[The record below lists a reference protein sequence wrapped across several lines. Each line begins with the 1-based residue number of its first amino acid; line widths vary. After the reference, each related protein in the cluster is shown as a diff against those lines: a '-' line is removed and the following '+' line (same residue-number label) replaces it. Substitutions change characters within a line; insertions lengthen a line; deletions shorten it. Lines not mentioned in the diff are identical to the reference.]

1 MNEDTNLTVDGRET
15 SIPTVDITIG
25 TNMFGRMSDIK
36 NTPSHVLAEFVD
48 NALQSYRDN
57 KDVLKQIEPDYQ
69 LTVEISFDW
78 KEDKS
83 ESVIRVK
90 DNAAGINEH
99 QYYEAFKLANT
110 PENNEGLNEFGMG
123 MKTAALWL
131 GELWSV
137 KTTALGDTIQR
148 STTFNLNRVMAN
160 SLQSLPIFVDPSDKN
175 EHYTQV
181 EITNLTS
188 NAPTGKS
195 LQRIK
200 DELASIY
207 RQSLRSHE
215 MRIIVNGENLVF
227 VDPPILQA
235 PFARTPKGP
244 VITWRKDIDF
254 KFGKYKAKGFIGIL
268 RDINATK
275 NGFVLLRR
283 GRVIIGAEDNHRYFP
298 KSLSGAAGNFRY
310 KRLFGEL
317 ELEGFDVAF
326 NKNDVKDQEN
336 LEALMDALKSEIHTR
351 DFDLYSQ
358 AEEYRLDV
366 RTKQINKIVRGHNT
380 SKQKSEEVVSIS
392 TTKPAAKAIVPTPTS
407 PQPTLPFENEP
418 EEQVVMGEYD
428 DYFKV
433 DGVQYRL
440 NVQFVNNASDLV
452 WVDTSQ
458 KKDNIVICKINA
470 NHPYFNLLGKVDKP
484 TIALLK
490 TMAMAKFT
498 TKEKGNDT
506 TAEMFDF
513 FNQYIKSTKV

>member
-1 MNEDTNLTVDGRET
+1 MKEEVLNSQET

-25 TNMFGRMSDIK
+25 TNFFGRMSDMK

-57 KDVLKQIEPDYQ
+57 KDRLDQSAPDYQ
-69 LTVEISFDW
+69 FTIEINFDW
-78 KEDKS
+78 KEDKAD
-83 ESVIRVK
+83 SVIRIK
-90 DNAAGINEH
+90 DNAAGINER
-99 QYYEAFKLANT
+99 QYLEAFKLANT
-110 PENNEGLNEFGMG
+110 PDNNEGLNEFGMG

-131 GELWSV
+131 GELWNM
-137 KTTALGDTIQR
+137 KTTALGDDVMR
-148 STTFNLNRVMAN
+148 STTFDLNQVMAN
-160 SLQSLPIFVDPSDKN
+160 SLQTLPIFTSPAGID
-175 EHYTQV
+175 EHYTQI
-181 EITNLTS
+181 EITNLNP
-188 NAPTGKS
+188 NAPTIKS

-200 DELASIY
+200 DELSSIY

-215 MRIIVNGENLVF
+215 MTLIVNGEVLTF
-227 VDPPILQA
+227 VESPVLQA

-244 VITWRKDIDF
+244 VLTWRKEIDF
-254 KFGKYKAKGFIGIL
+254 EFGKYKAKGFIGIL
-268 RDINATK
+268 REINSTK

-283 GRVIIGAEDNHRYFP
+283 GRVIIGAENDGRYFP
-298 KSLSGAAGNFRY
+298 KSLSGSSGTFRY

-326 NKNDVKDQEN
+326 NKNDVKDREN
-336 LEALMDALKSEIHTR
+336 LEALMDALKSVIHTR
-351 DFDLYSQ
+351 DFDLWTQ
-358 AEEYRLDV
+358 AEDYRLDV
-366 RTKQINKIVRGHNT
+366 RTKQINKIVRGHNNT
-380 SKQKSEEVVSIS
+380 SKSKPEVVVSINTIKNE
-392 TTKPAAKAIVPTPTS
+392 TTQAS
-407 PQPTLPFENEP
+407 QPQPAVQSPIPFAPEQDEP
-418 EEQVVMGEYD
+418 VVMGEYD
-428 DYFKV
+428 DFFKV

-440 NVQFVNNASDLV
+440 NVQFVTSGSDLI

-470 NHPYFNLLGKVDKP
+470 NHPYFNILGKVDKP

-513 FNQYIKSTKV
+513 FNEYIKATKV

>member
-1 MNEDTNLTVDGRET
+1 MNDDKNLKTEAIGT

-25 TNMFGRMSDIK
+25 PNMFGRMSDIK

-57 KDVLKQIEPDYQ
+57 KDKLEQIDPDYH
-69 LTVEISFDW
+69 LKVEISFEW
-78 KEDKS
+78 KEDKADS
-83 ESVIRVK
+83 IIHIK
-90 DNAAGINEH
+90 DNAAGINEQ

-110 PENNEGLNEFGMG
+110 PDNNQGLNEFGMG

-131 GELWSV
+131 GELWSL
-137 KTTALGDTIQR
+137 KTTALGDAIQR
-148 STTFNLNRVMAN
+148 STSFDLNKVMTN
-160 SLQSLPIFVDPSDKN
+160 SLQALPIFTKPASEN

-181 EITNLTS
+181 DITNLTP
-188 NAPTGKS
+188 NAPTSKS
-195 LQRIK
+195 IQRIK
-200 DELASIY
+200 DELSSIY
-207 RQSLRSHE
+207 RKSLRSHE
-215 MRIIVNGENLVF
+215 MEIVVNGESLVF
-227 VDPPILQA
+227 IDSPVLQA

-244 VITWRKDIDF
+244 VLTWRKDIDF

-283 GRVIIGAEDNHRYFP
+283 GRVVIGAEDGFRYFP
-298 KSLSGAAGNFRY
+298 KSLCGSAGNFRY

-317 ELEGFDVAF
+317 ELEGFDVSF
-326 NKNDVKDQEN
+326 NKNDLKDREN
-336 LEALMDALKSEIHTR
+336 LDALMDALKSVIHTR
-351 DFDLYSQ
+351 DFDLYTQ

-366 RTKQINKIVRGHNT
+366 RTKQVNKIVRGHNT
-380 SKQKSEEVVSIS
+380 SKSKSEEVVSIS
-392 TTKPAAKAIVPTPTS
+392 TTKSDPPKGSLETA
-407 PQPTLPFENEP
+407 PQPTLQFEP
-418 EEQVVMGEYD
+418 ETEEPVVMGEYD

-440 NVQFVNNASDLV
+440 NVQFVTSGSDLI

-470 NHPYFNLLGKVDKP
+470 NHPYFNILGKVDKP

-513 FNQYIKSTKV
+513 FNEYIKSTKV

>member
-1 MNEDTNLTVDGRET
+1 MKEEELKNQET
-15 SIPTVDITIG
+15 SISTVDITIG
-25 TNMFGRMSDIK
+25 TNMFARMPDMK

-57 KDVLKQIEPDYQ
+57 KERLEQAEPDYH
-69 LTVEISFDW
+69 LTIEISFEW
-78 KEDKS
+78 KEEKTDS
-83 ESVIRVK
+83 IIRIR
-90 DNAAGINEH
+90 DNAAGVNER
-99 QYYEAFKLANT
+99 QYLEAFKLANT
-110 PENNEGLNEFGMG
+110 PDNNKGLNEFGMG

-131 GELWSV
+131 GELWSM
-137 KTTALGDTIQR
+137 KTTALGDNVVRT
-148 STTFNLNRVMAN
+148 TTFDLNKVMAN
-160 SLQSLPIFVDPSDKN
+160 SLQSLPIFSSEAEIN
-175 EHYTQV
+175 EHYTQI
-181 EITNLTS
+181 EITNLNP
-188 NAPTGKS
+188 NAPTAKS

-200 DELASIY
+200 DELSSIY
-207 RQSLRSHE
+207 RKSLRSHE
-215 MRIIVNGENLVF
+215 MTLIVAGEELTF
-227 VDPPILQA
+227 VESPVLQA

-254 KFGKYKAKGFIGIL
+254 EFGQYKAKGFIGIL

-283 GRVIIGAEDNHRYFP
+283 GRVIIGAENDGRYFP
-298 KSLSGAAGNFRY
+298 KSLSGSSGTFRY

-326 NKNDVKDQEN
+326 NKNDVRDREN
-336 LEALMDALKSEIHTR
+336 LEALMDALKSVIHTR
-351 DFDLYSQ
+351 DFDLWSQ

-380 SKQKSEEVVSIS
+380 SKPKPEEVVSIN
-392 TTKPAAKAIVPTPTS
+392 TKQNERAQDTQ
-407 PQPTLPFENEP
+407 PQLTAQTHIPFAPEQDEP
-418 EEQVVMGEYD
+418 VVMGEYD
-428 DYFKV
+428 DFFKV

-440 NVQFVNNASDLV
+440 NVQFVTSGSDLI

-470 NHPYFNLLGKVDKP
+470 NHPYFNILGKVDKP

-513 FNQYIKSTKV
+513 FNEYIKATKV